1 MTLTQIKPAGLSKP
15 VDLAD
20 NEKIRLGTGNDL
32 EIYHNGF
39 TSIIGSASHTLGFY
53 SGVNHQFL
61 NADGTETLA
70 KFITNGA
77 VELYYDNEKVFYT
90 RGDGVQVQN
99 VNGDGVLYVVGSEGN
114 EAIIK
119 LHADDGDDNADKFQ
133 IVSHADN
140 YFAIQNFASGSFEN
154 NLKAFGNG
162 AVELFYDNSKK
173 FETTSTGV
181 NITGNLIATG
191 NLNVNDNGNINV
203 GNSGDLQL
211 FHNGT
216 NSFIDSDTGNLVI
229 SSVADLRFNAAT
241 YIFNNAADNENLA
254 RFTQNGAVELY
265 YDNVKKFETTSAG
278 VKVSSGHLKLTD
290 NSHLQLGDATNG
302 DAVLLHNGTDT
313 ILDNQTGNLFLRSGS
328 THLQSLVGEN
338 KIVAEADGAV
348 ELYYNNSKKLET
360 TNNGVDVTGDF
371 KAISGGTEVQ
381 INPADGLINFGM
393 DGRSSFVTNTNA
405 CYIYSGSGSGGSMP
419 AGDLILQSRS
429 NVNRTIRFVTGS
441 TPAQRMSIDS
451 GGLKFGTDTADANAL
466 DDYEEG
472 TFSIGV
478 TDSNNTF
485 NTGQESGR
493 YIKIGRVVHCTFTIN
508 CAISGTSGF
517 AFFLTGFPFTVKN
530 YGSHANEGL
539 GLCKGTGQEI
549 QLEAQ
554 QDNTTVKARNPSSG
568 AAMSVNDVGCTNNT
582 VKSIRGYII
591 YQTT

>member
-1 MTLTQIKPAGLSKP
+1 
-15 VDLAD
+15 
-20 NEKIRLGTGNDL
+20 
-32 EIYHNGF
+32 
-39 TSIIGSASHTLGFY
+39 
-53 SGVNHQFL
+53 
-61 NADGTETLA
+61 
-70 KFITNGA
+70 
-77 VELYYDNEKVFYT
+77 
-90 RGDGVQVQN
+90 
-99 VNGDGVLYVVGSEGN
+99 
-114 EAIIK
+114 
-119 LHADDGDDNADKFQ
+119 
-133 IVSHADN
+133 
-140 YFAIQNFASGSFEN
+140 
-154 NLKAFGNG
+154 
-162 AVELFYDNSKK
+162 
-173 FETTSTGV
+173 
-181 NITGNLIATG
+181 
-191 NLNVNDNGNINV
+191 NINV

-478 TDSNNTF
+478 TDSNNT
-485 NTGQESGR
+485 
-493 YIKIGRVVHCTFTIN
+493 
-508 CAISGTSGF
+508 
-517 AFFLTGFPFTVKN
+517 
-530 YGSHANEGL
+530 
-539 GLCKGTGQEI
+539 
-549 QLEAQ
+549 
-554 QDNTTVKARNPSSG
+554 
-568 AAMSVNDVGCTNNT
+568 
-582 VKSIRGYII
+582 
-591 YQTT
+591 